1 MIKTTSLVDFVSTLS
16 ANASALSTIVSNAT
30 NQKKVDL
37 VSGQTFY
44 GLPEAVVTDLEQ
56 ANDLILLTIQKL
68 KTAGAQ

>member
-16 ANASALSTIVSNAT
+16 ANASALSTIVSAAA